1 MRPPWLSEVHMRLS
15 WPRPKTRKLHGDF
28 FARTLADTE
37 ISFRVCCGVMLVV
50 A

>member
-1 MRPPWLSEVHMRLS
+1 MWPPWLRAVHIRLS

-28 FARTLADTE
+28 FARTLAETE
-37 ISFRVCCGVMLVV
+37 ISLRVCCGVVFEV